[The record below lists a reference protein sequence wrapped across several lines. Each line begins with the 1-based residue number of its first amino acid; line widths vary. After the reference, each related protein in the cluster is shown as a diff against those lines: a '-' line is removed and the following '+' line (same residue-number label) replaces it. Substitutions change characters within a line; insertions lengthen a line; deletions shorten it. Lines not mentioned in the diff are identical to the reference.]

1 MDIAIAK
8 EVFTNLISACQ
19 TLGIE
24 QNSIPRWQDFL
35 EHLPAYQ
42 IDGGGALKEWTTP
55 KLTNNWRHRHIAHI
69 YPLLPGVEIYLDEGD
84 PAVREGCRVV
94 LDGKLRYGPEGLGF
108 VCSYLSNGYA
118 RLGDADKA
126 LAALR
131 SNALNCDSLN
141 LFSLVVGELGTILI
155 DGNGG
160 FCSTVLEMLLYSQ
173 PGKLKVL
180 PALPE
185 SWPKGKADGML
196 ARGGLA
202 VDLQW
207 DMQKRV
213 VDMNIRSK
221 TAQTLELYFPSQ
233 VRRSKVM
240 SGKSQPSSRGLNY
253 LDVTVP
259 ADKEVAL
266 QVELK

>member
-1 MDIAIAK
+1 M
-8 EVFTNLISACQ
+8 
-19 TLGIE
+19 
-24 QNSIPRWQDFL
+24 
-35 EHLPAYQ
+35 
-42 IDGGGALKEWTTP
+42 
-55 KLTNNWRHRHIAHI
+55 AHI

-94 LDGKLRYGPEGLGF
+94 LDGKLRYGIEGLGF
-108 VCSYLSNGYA
+108 VASYVSNGYA

-126 LAALR
+126 LDALR

-141 LFSLVVGELGTILI
+141 LFTLVKGELGTILI

-180 PALPE
+180 PALPDT
-185 SWPKGKADGML
+185 WPKGKADGML
-196 ARGGLA
+196 ARGGLT
-202 VDLQW
+202 VDIQW

-213 VDMNIRSK
+213 VDLNITSK
-221 TAQTLELYFPSQ
+221 TAQKLELYFPSQ
-233 VRRSKVM
+233 VKSSKVTDA
-240 SGKSQPSSRGLNY
+240 KSQPSSRGLNY

-259 ADKEVAL
+259 ADKEVVL
-266 QVELK
+266 RVELK